1 MFHVKHLCKGVE
13 IMQNLFE
20 IIRTKNIND
29 LKQFD
34 GDIFNYNELIC
45 EISKHTNKFFEFY
58 GEKITQIEFHL
69 LKICDY
75 LEFSDDIQFLIVNY
89 NDCMQYAIIPF
100 FDGEIQP
107 DILLHN
113 IFGYLYYTNLS
124 KNVSRETLIK
134 NIYYNGLLS
143 HNDINDLLNDLRNDG
158 IIEKQFDFECLRD
171 NLLDLFNDNIETI
184 VNEILSLYDD

>member
-1 MFHVKHLCKGVE
+1 MYILITKWNENGGGN
-13 IMQNLFE
+13 MQNLFE
-20 IIRTKNIND
+20 IIRTKNIDD

-34 GDIFNYNELIC
+34 GEIFNYNDLID

-75 LEFSDDIQFLIVNY
+75 LEFSDDIYFLIINY
-89 NDCMQYAIIPF
+89 NDCMQYEIITF

-124 KNVSRETLIK
+124 KNVSRETL
-134 NIYYNGLLS
+134 
-143 HNDINDLLNDLRNDG
+143 
-158 IIEKQFDFECLRD
+158 
-171 NLLDLFNDNIETI
+171 
-184 VNEILSLYDD
+184 